1 MPDTMLYMTVHL
13 YGRNG
18 IPGEFR
24 EYEKKALD
32 IFKRHGGEV
41 MVAFTPA
48 APPGTGAPDEIQV
61 LRIRDRIAFD
71 RFMGDPERVGMA
83 DERNSVIRRTDVF
96 LSGEVVTY

>member
-1 MPDTMLYMTVHL
+1 MLYITVHL

-41 MVAFTPA
+41 VVAYTPA
-48 APPGTGAPDEIQV
+48 RGSGSGDVPDEIQI
-61 LRIRDRIAFD
+61 LRIRDKAALEG
-71 RFMGDPERVGMA
+71 FMGYPDRAGMA
-83 DERNSVIRRTDVF
+83 AERESVLRRTEVF
-96 LSGEVVTY
+96 LSGEMVEY